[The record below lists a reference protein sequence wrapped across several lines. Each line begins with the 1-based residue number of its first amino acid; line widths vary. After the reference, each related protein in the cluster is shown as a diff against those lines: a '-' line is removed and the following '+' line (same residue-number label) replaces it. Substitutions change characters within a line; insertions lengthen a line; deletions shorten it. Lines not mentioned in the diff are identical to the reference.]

1 MAYGAKLLRD
11 KAKNSATMIEQLHI
25 AELDMPSARVL
36 ANRASI
42 FQDLTFCIQCCDRL
56 SSTLEPGVQEDTVL
70 QQALWTA
77 ALISYARCF
86 ATGVR
91 QGLSPSIYD
100 KFEGEPRDAHQ
111 MYIDMRN
118 RHIAHSVNPFEQV
131 TIGAVL
137 APPTSAT
144 REVQAVSTLS
154 MKRISDGIEGAQ
166 QLRLMA
172 LTALKEME
180 RLCKEQ
186 TDKVFEDAKKIPI
199 DKLYARASP
208 RVVAPEPKAA
218 GERRIS

>member
-1 MAYGAKLLRD
+1 ML
-11 KAKNSATMIEQLHI
+11 EQLHI
-25 AELDMPSARVL
+25 AKLDMPSARVL
-36 ANRASI
+36 ADRASI
-42 FQDLTFCIQCCDRL
+42 FQDLKFCIQCCDRL
-56 SSTLEPGVQEDTVL
+56 NCIFAPGVAEDAIL

-91 QGLSPSIYD
+91 QGLNPSIYD

-137 APPTSAT
+137 APPTSAS
-144 REVQAVSTLS
+144 REVQGVTTLS
-154 MKRISDGIEGAQ
+154 MKRISDGIEGVQ
-166 QLRLMA
+166 QLRFMA

-186 TDKVFEDAKKIPI
+186 TDLVLEDARKIPI
-199 DKLYARASP
+199 DELYARSSP

-218 GERRIS
+218 GRRRDS

>member
-1 MAYGAKLLRD
+1 VTYDAKLLRD
-11 KAKNSATMIEQLHI
+11 KTNKSAIMMEQLHI

-36 ANRASI
+36 ADRASI

-56 SSTLEPGVQEDTVL
+56 SDILAPGVQEDAIL

-91 QGLSPSIYD
+91 QGLTPSIYER
-100 KFEGEPRDAHQ
+100 FEGEPRDVHQ

-118 RHIAHSVNPFEQV
+118 RHIAHSVNPFEQ
-131 TIGAVL
+131 IKIAAVL
-137 APPTSAT
+137 APPTGAV
-144 REVQAVSTLS
+144 REVQGVSTLS
-154 MKRISDGIEGAQ
+154 MKRISDGLEGAQ

-172 LTALKEME
+172 RTALKEME

-186 TDKVFEDAKKIPI
+186 TDKVLENARKMPI
-199 DKLYARASP
+199 EELYARASP

-218 GERRIS
+218 GQRRIS